1 MKVTPRDSQ
10 RLSSQ
15 RPGGLGKEQRR
26 QTELFHIG
34 HLTLAL
40 LLGRDIQYLPAQA
53 WESRVAGGSC
63 QALGGRLGGESLVG
77 TGLLFFGNALQGRSD
92 RQNLFKLCSL
102 PSRNHGHGET
112 VGLKHFGPESLGVR
126 IFWGSSFECPDKNP

>member
-34 HLTLAL
+34 HLTLAFYWAGTSNISL
-40 LLGRDIQYLPAQA
+40 RKLGN
-53 WESRVAGGSC
+53 
-63 QALGGRLGGESLVG
+63 LG
-77 TGLLFFGNALQGRSD
+77 
-92 RQNLFKLCSL
+92 
-102 PSRNHGHGET
+102 
-112 VGLKHFGPESLGVR
+112 
-126 IFWGSSFECPDKNP
+126 

>member
-63 QALGGRLGGESLVG
+63 QALGGRLGGNPLSGLVSRFLG
-77 TGLLFFGNALQGRSD
+77 TRCRVVLIVKIYSSCAVYQAEIMG
-92 RQNLFKLCSL
+92 
-102 PSRNHGHGET
+102 T
-112 VGLKHFGPESLGVR
+112 VKIWV
-126 IFWGSSFECPDKNP
+126 